1 MSTEPHAQLRTK
13 EQPVLSDGVVTL
25 RRPTER
31 DVPDIVEAIR
41 DPETIRWTTVPTP
54 YDAVDAR
61 AFLEVIVATWAAEAG
76 AIWGMYPVGLG
87 ERGRP
92 GGSRWSGGITIGA
105 KADDPARGE
114 VGFNCAPW
122 ARDSGL
128 TTAALRL
135 VCAWGFQ
142 ALGLARIEWRAYVG
156 NDASRR
162 VAAKVGFVF
171 EGTQRSRLVQRGERR
186 DSWVA
191 SLLPGDLSAA
201 GSGPRASR

>member
-1 MSTEPHAQLRTK
+1 MTSEPRALLRTK

-54 YDAVDAR
+54 YDDGDAW
-61 AFLEVIVATWAAEAG
+61 AFLEVIVITWAAGAG
-76 AIWGMYPVGLG
+76 AIWGMYPEGLG
-87 ERGRP
+87 ERRPP
-92 GGSRWSGGITIGA
+92 GGGRWSGGISIGA
-105 KADDPARGE
+105 KSGDPARGE

-191 SLLPGDLSAA
+191 SLLPGDLTAA
-201 GSGPRASR
+201 SSEPRVAR